1 MFVGCSGIKNCNR
14 SVQERGCG
22 EVITRAD
29 LMTESGAT
37 NPTLASLKPVAWI
50 VEEQHNPSTD
60 HYVEPALRRLGFEVV
75 RCGLME
81 VPPPSELRGT
91 AVVFVRYVSPAWR
104 KAVDAVRGELSG
116 LVYFM
121 DDDLLDLHATVELSA
136 RYRLKL
142 WRMAARHYNWLL
154 RQKVAFWVSTDV
166 LARKYAAL
174 APKVVS
180 PSPLP
185 AVPHLKRI
193 FYHGSESHR
202 AEIEWLV
209 PVIGAVLANAPDAG
223 FEVIGDSEVRK
234 LFVGIPRVTVIHPL
248 KWPAYLGFSA
258 GGERHI
264 GLAPLLDTRFNRSRS
279 HTRFLDHTRMG
290 AAGVY
295 SESSANAAVVTPGHD
310 GVVVPMRPNAWVEA
324 ILELLADEALRSS
337 IAANAKTT
345 VARLAEVATVGFPA
359 LMGDLTVRSD
369 PQVPR

>member
-1 MFVGCSGIKNCNR
+1 
-14 SVQERGCG
+14 
-22 EVITRAD
+22 
-29 LMTESGAT
+29 MTEPGT
-37 NPTLASLKPVAWI
+37 TDRTLASLKPVAWI
-50 VEEQHNPSTD
+50 VEEQLNPSTD
-60 HYVEPALRRLGFEVV
+60 HYVEPALHRLGFQVI
-75 RCGLME
+75 RRGLMD
-81 VPPPSELRGT
+81 VPQASELRGT
-91 AVVFVRYVSPAWR
+91 AVVFVRYLSPAWR
-104 KAVDAVRGELSG
+104 NAVDEVRGELSG

-121 DDDLLDLHATVELSA
+121 DDDLLDVHASAELSA

-142 WRMAARHYNWLL
+142 WRMAARHHNWLL
-154 RQKVAFWVSTDV
+154 QQKAAFWVSTAM
-166 LARKYAAL
+166 LARKYAAS
-174 APKVVS
+174 APKVIS

-223 FEVIGDSEVRK
+223 FEVIGDSQVRQ
-234 LFVGIPRVTVIHPL
+234 LFAGIPRVTVIHPL

-258 GGERHI
+258 TGERHI

-295 SESSANAAVVTPGHD
+295 SESSASAAVVTPRHD
-310 GVVVPMRPNAWVEA
+310 GVVVPMRHNDWVEA

-337 IAANAKTT
+337 IAANARTT
-345 VARLAEVATVGFPA
+345 VARLAELATAGFPA
-359 LMGDLTVRSD
+359 LMGDLTDRSD
-369 PQVPR
+369 REVRR